1 MTKVGSK
8 RFIQGVS
15 AIGAI
20 ATIASTS
27 FALSSPLRADSQSKP
42 SPLELRIDE
51 SPLQRDQSLK
61 SSYAPIVQRVAPS
74 IVKVFVISFALEKQS
89 SLPDLNFLRRF
100 FGQDQ
105 LNPAHPP
112 YQLEHALGSGV
123 IVSPDGY
130 ILTNSHVV
138 KNAKE
143 IQVALNDGRSFAAK
157 IVGTDPQTDV
167 ALLKVRADNL
177 PELTLTDSDK
187 TNIGDVVLAIGNP
200 FGVGQTVTA
209 GIVSG
214 KHRVTAGDMNEDF
227 IQTDAAINPGNSGGA
242 LVDTEGRLIGIN
254 AEILSRN
261 GGNQG
266 IGFAVPSNLCR
277 WVMESLVQK
286 GHVDRGF
293 LGIEIQN
300 LTPGLAQA
308 FKAGTTNGALVSGVT
323 PGTPGDA
330 AGLKSGDVIVE
341 FNGQPVTDANQLKL
355 RVAETN
361 PGTMVPLKVKR
372 NGETETFNVTLKE
385 LTTND
390 IAKANISKSNSNNQ
404 DVLHG
409 VTVADL
415 DQQTRAQLDIPTNV
429 RGALITEVDPNS
441 AAYQAGLRA
450 GNVILQI
457 GDKPVTDAQD
467 AVSDTAKRISN
478 ITLVRVWTRQGIHY
492 LTVNESNVG

>member
-27 FALSSPLRADSQSKP
+27 FALYSPLQTDNQSKP
-42 SPLELRIDE
+42 SPLALKIDE

-74 IVKVFVISFALEKQS
+74 VVEIFVISFAPETQS

-100 FGQDQ
+100 FGQEQ
-105 LNPAHPP
+105 LNPGHPP
-112 YQLEHALGSGV
+112 YQVEHALGSGV

-130 ILTNSHVV
+130 ILTSNHVV

-143 IQVALNDGRSFAAK
+143 IQVALNDGRSFAAR

-167 ALLKVRADNL
+167 ALLKVRAENL
-177 PELTLTDSDK
+177 PEVTLTDSDK
-187 TNIGDVVLAIGNP
+187 TDIGDVVLAIGNP
-200 FGVGQTVTA
+200 FGGQTVAA
-209 GIVSG
+209 GIVSA
-214 KHRVTAGDMNEDF
+214 KHRVTAGDTNEDF
-227 IQTDAAINPGNSGGA
+227 IQTDAAISTRNSGGA

-254 AEILSRN
+254 AEILSRS

-330 AGLKSGDVIVE
+330 AGLKSGDVIIE

-361 PGTMVPLKVKR
+361 SGTTVPVKVKR
-372 NGETETFNVTLKE
+372 NGETETFNVTLTE
-385 LTTND
+385 LTKND
-390 IAKANISKSNSNNQ
+390 IANANTSKSNSNNQ
-404 DVLHG
+404 DALHG

-415 DQQTRAQLDIPTNV
+415 DQQNRARLNIPAGV

-467 AVSDTAKRISN
+467 AVTDTAKRTGT
-478 ITLVRVWTRQGIHY
+478 ITLVRVWTQQGGIHY
-492 LTVNESNVG
+492 LTVNESKVG